1 MCTVYSK
8 WYDDTVFA
16 VAVTPELGV
25 RLNISDS
32 LEGSCQAG
40 VSKNDGRR
48 CSVLCLWTPRP
59 VGDHKVFGF
68 DRRISL
74 GESDMSQSVE
84 DANRFSM
91 GMGVHA
97 I

>member
-25 RLNISDS
+25 RLNSSDS

-40 VSKNDGRR
+40 VSKSD
-48 CSVLCLWTPRP
+48 
-59 VGDHKVFGF
+59 DMAVFG
-68 DRRISL
+68 SL
-74 GESDMSQSVE
+74 LVDTAPCG
-84 DANRFSM
+84 
-91 GMGVHA
+91 
-97 I
+97 